1 MDLWEAGIWRPKMP
15 ALTPQ
20 PVVPAGN
27 KKKEKNDK
35 RKIKKMRSG
44 GSWDVGILRPNIP
57 REMGCLRFRHSLMSP
72 QAYIYMYTHTHTHT
86 YIHRQRLRPRCPGQY
101 FTQPLRPLLHGY
113 SGGYH
118 ITGSRLQ
125 FRRTAF
131 RAAGLF
137 FFLGNHTRSRHVFFW
152 GGHPFA

>member
-72 QAYIYMYTHTHTHT
+72 QAYLYIYVYTHTHTRTYTHTHT
-86 YIHRQRLRPRCPGQY
+86 YIGNASGPDVLANISLNPFDHYYTDIPEDTTSRGPAY
-101 FTQPLRPLLHGY
+101 N
-113 SGGYH
+113 SGG
-118 ITGSRLQ
+118 Q
-125 FRRTAF
+125 PFAQQ
-131 RAAGLF
+131 ACF
-137 FFLGNHTRSRHVFFW
+137 FF
-152 GGHPFA
+152 